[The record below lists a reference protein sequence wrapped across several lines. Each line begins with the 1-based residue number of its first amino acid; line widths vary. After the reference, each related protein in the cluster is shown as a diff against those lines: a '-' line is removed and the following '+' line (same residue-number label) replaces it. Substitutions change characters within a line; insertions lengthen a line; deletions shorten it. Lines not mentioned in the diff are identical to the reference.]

1 MNPKQ
6 NIALEI
12 KCMDN
17 MINRHI
23 INKAKNL
30 KMKFTLTPVQFRIL
44 HYLFKNKEKIIYQN
58 DIEKLIE
65 SRRSTTSG
73 ILNTMEKNNL
83 IKRVDS
89 KKDARKKRIVLTSS
103 CKGYYNKM
111 LKQRQLF
118 EEKLKENISNEELEI
133 FFKVTEKIKSNI
145 MNM

>member
-1 MNPKQ
+1 MKSNQ

-30 KMKFTLTPVQFRIL
+30 KMTFTLTPVQFKIL
-44 HYLFKNKEKIIYQN
+44 HYLFKNEEKIIYQS

-83 IKRVDS
+83 IKRIES
-89 KKDARKKRIVLTSS
+89 KQDARKKQIILTSY

-111 LKQRQLF
+111 LKQRHIF
-118 EEKLKENISNEELEI
+118 EEKLKENITNEELET

>member
-1 MNPKQ
+1 MKPKQ

-17 MINRHI
+17 MISRHI
-23 INKAKNL
+23 INKAKDL
-30 KMKFTLTPVQFRIL
+30 EMTFTLTPVQFKIL
-44 HYLFKNKEKIIYQN
+44 HYLFKNEGEVIYQN

-83 IKRVDS
+83 IKRVAS
-89 KKDARKKRIVLTSS
+89 KTDARKKQIVLTPY
-103 CKGYYNKM
+103 CKEYYNKM
-111 LKQRQLF
+111 LKQRQIF
-118 EEKLKENISNEELEI
+118 EAKLKKNITNEELET

>member
-1 MNPKQ
+1 MKTNQ

-30 KMKFTLTPVQFRIL
+30 KMTFTLTPVQFKIL
-44 HYLFKNKEKIIYQN
+44 HYLFKNEEKVIYQS

-83 IKRVDS
+83 IKRIDS
-89 KKDARKKRIVLTSS
+89 KKDARKKQVILTSY
-103 CKGYYNKM
+103 CKGYYEKM
-111 LKQRQLF
+111 LKQRQIF
-118 EEKLKENISNEELEI
+118 EEKLKENITIEELET